1 MKRIVLTIIIVLS
14 CIFTIAQIPE
24 SFNYQA
30 IPRDANGGVYPEQQM
45 NIRISIL
52 IGSTSGSS
60 VYTETFSQTTTSL
73 GLLNLQIG
81 KGIPVSGNFTTISWG
96 TNLYYLKVEID
107 PSGGT
112 TFADIGTTQLL
123 SVPYALFSKTS
134 GEMNNI
140 TVSNSGDT
148 LSIGTTKIIIPG
160 LSAANAP
167 TVIDI
172 DGNIYK
178 TITIGTQVWM
188 KENLK
193 TTKYNDGTEIPNITD
208 NSAWEGL
215 TTGAYSDYNN
225 TPSNST
231 TYGRLY
237 NWYAIDNN
245 ASTRLA
251 SNGGKNVCPIAW
263 HVPSDA
269 EWTTLTTYL
278 TNNGYGYGGS
288 GDDIAKSMV
297 ATSGWSASGT
307 LGDVG
312 NDQAS
317 NNNSGFT
324 ALPSGYR
331 NGGGLFDYIG
341 NLCGWWSST
350 QGSTSIAYLLY
361 LSYDSTFVVRGGSD
375 KVGGFSVRCLQ
386 D

>member
-208 NSAWEGL
+208 NTAWTSL
-215 TTGAYSDYNN
+215 TTGAYSDYDNS
-225 TPSNST
+225 PANST

-237 NWYAIDNN
+237 NWYAVNTNI
-245 ASTRLA
+245 L
-251 SNGGKNVCPIAW
+251 CPTGW

-269 EWTTLTTYL
+269 EWTALTDYL
-278 TNNGYGYGGS
+278 TNNGYGYAGS
-288 GDDIAKSMV
+288 GSDIGKSI
-297 ATSGWSASGT
+297 ASTSGWAAYGT
-307 LGDVG
+307 LGTVG
-312 NDQAS
+312 NEQAS
-317 NNNSGFT
+317 NNSSGLSV
-324 ALPSGYR
+324 LPCGYR
-331 NGGGLFDYIG
+331 DYSNGTFNQVGFYGYCWSNTLVGAGGAWYRRLGYNGD
-341 NLCGWWSST
+341 S
-350 QGSTSIAYLLY
+350 ADR
-361 LSYDSTFVVRGGSD
+361 LSYFETF
-375 KVGGFSVRCLQ
+375 GFSVRCIK
-386 D
+386 DN